1 MGAGHLGASCGLA
14 TGVVHD
20 VGKVERGGG
29 PSPCE
34 PLGPDFSPQL
44 CAQGEVDGALLPPEA
59 SLHTARSGLEAIR
72 SALAARQFFLRGM
85 LLGRNMFRKERIP
98 IALTL
103 LLAGEGGLTAGIEID
118 GVVSSES
125 GKSHGSKVW
134 NGLRPR
140 YRPCVKVK
148 AAGGRSSPSI
158 IFEAEIRA

>member
-14 TGVVHD
+14 ACVVDD
-20 VGKVERGGG
+20 VGEVERGRGA
-29 PSPCE
+29 SPRE
-34 PLGPDFSPQL
+34 PLGPDFGPQP

-103 LLAGEGGLTAGIEID
+103 LLACEGGLTASVEID
-118 GVVSSES
+118 GVVSSKS
-125 GKSHGSKVW
+125 GESHGGKGKWV
-134 NGLRPR
+134 
-140 YRPCVKVK
+140 
-148 AAGGRSSPSI
+148 
-158 IFEAEIRA
+158 